1 VAAYL
6 NTPPLTKAKKV
17 NAMAESNPATISLL
31 SATPRQQRVG
41 DIDSAVL
48 NGAWMM
54 EKNGL

>member
-1 VAAYL
+1 M
-6 NTPPLTKAKKV
+6 TKTKKL
-17 NAMAESNPATISLL
+17 NAMAESNPATIFLL

-48 NGAWMM
+48 NFEGRYSYYGAWMM